1 MLINGWI
8 NTAGIWQA
16 AGCLNRGL
24 YIGKIKHLC
33 SPDFAMSCVKC
44 PGHTVQSVKSHHSVH
59 DVWSDEFLSI
69 LTAAIYVVSQLSGL
83 AAAHVTLAD
92 QLIE

>member
-1 MLINGWI
+1 M
-8 NTAGIWQA
+8 
-16 AGCLNRGL
+16 
-24 YIGKIKHLC
+24 
-33 SPDFAMSCVKC
+33 
-44 PGHTVQSVKSHHSVH
+44 SVKSHHSVH